1 MPSPPQIANN
11 AVQAAS
17 SGTANFAFGAIMLA
31 FLIYI
36 TAKGELGTY
45 LKLFFYAAPAVPTAS
60 GSAAPPATGGVA
72 GAVNSALTAIPGN
85 PGLSSNP
92 LAGLGSMFGL

>member
-1 MPSPPQIANN
+1 MIAQPAN
-11 AVQAAS
+11 AVQNVA
-17 SGTANFAFGAIMLA
+17 GTANFAFGAILIA

-45 LKLFFYAAPAVPTAS
+45 IQLFFYAAPEVPAAS
-60 GSAAPPATGGVA
+60 ASAAPPATSGVA
-72 GAVNSALTAIPGN
+72 GAVNSVLSSIPGN

-92 LAGLGSMFGL
+92 LAGLGL